1 MPPTPRLPRRTRRRP
16 GGPVTDAHYF
26 SSTPAG
32 PLRPRTIRATLAGRE
47 YELTT
52 ASGVFSPEHVDTGT
66 RVLLDT
72 APPPPQDGHLLDLG
86 SGWGPVALTLGLSSP
101 AATVWAVDVNERAL
115 ELTRL
120 NAAELGLT
128 RVNAV
133 LPDSVPERVAFAAIW
148 SNPPIR
154 IGKEALHALLE
165 HWIPRLAP
173 DGHAWLVVQKNL
185 GADSLHRWL
194 DDTFAPEFG
203 VTRVATSKGFR
214 VLDVHRH
221 P

>member
-1 MPPTPRLPRRTRRRP
+1 MPPAEHRDGR
-16 GGPVTDAHYF
+16 VTDRHYF
-26 SSTPAG
+26 SSAPAG
-32 PLRPRTIRATLAGRE
+32 PLKARRIPVSLGGRE
-47 YELTT
+47 FQVTT
-52 ASGVFSPEHVDTGT
+52 AGGVFSPDHLDAGT
-66 RVLLDT
+66 RVLLDV
-72 APPPPQDGHLLDLG
+72 APPPPAAGDLLDLG
-86 SGWGPVALTLGLSSP
+86 CGWGPVALTLALSSP

-115 ELTRL
+115 ELTRR

-133 LPDSVPERVAFAAIW
+133 TPDGVPDAVRFAAIW

-154 IGKEALHALLE
+154 IGKAELHDLLS
-165 HWIPRLAP
+165 HWLPRLAP

-194 DDTFAPEFG
+194 DVKFAPELS
-203 VTRVATSKGFR
+203 VTRAASSKGFR

>member
-1 MPPTPRLPRRTRRRP
+1 MPPAEQRD
-16 GGPVTDAHYF
+16 GPVTDAHYF
-26 SSTPAG
+26 SSAPSG
-32 PLRPRTIRATLAGRE
+32 PLRARRIPVSLAGRE
-47 YELTT
+47 FEVTT
-52 ASGVFSPEHVDTGT
+52 AAGVFSPDHVDAGT
-66 RVLLDT
+66 RVLLDV
-72 APPPPQDGHLLDLG
+72 APPPPESGHLLDVG
-86 SGWGPVALTLGLSSP
+86 CGWGPVALTLALSSP

-115 ELTRL
+115 ELTRR
-120 NAAELGLT
+120 NAAELGLS

-133 LPDSVPERVAFAAIW
+133 TPDGVPEDVRFAAIW

-154 IGKEALHALLE
+154 IGKAELHELLSQ
-165 HWIPRLAP
+165 WMPRLAP

-194 DDTFAPEFG
+194 DDEFAPELS
-203 VTRVATSKGFR
+203 VTRAASSKGFR